1 MAPGSAHFRVVAS
14 SICLPLPPRA
24 GRTPR
29 PVDKLSGF
37 FTEKKGSWG
46 VNFRDCV
53 HSPPG
58 PPPLQN
64 PHPAPR
70 PACPCSLSW
79 IYCEFEKER
88 HVYSYLEQLP
98 DTWVM
103 GEGTGVTLGPA
114 RIGGEA
120 PSQPTQEPLSLRP
133 PLRCLHLCPG
143 TAGLEPSHHRPHA
156 FAIRQFQKHLQTC
169 KASRMGVPQED
180 MGSPKA
186 VQGRMAQKRGG
197 RKEAFAKA

>member
-1 MAPGSAHFRVVAS
+1 MALGRAHFRVVAS

-46 VNFRDCV
+46 VSFGGHV

-64 PHPAPR
+64 PHPVPR
-70 PACPCSLSW
+70 PACPCNLSW
-79 IYCEFEKER
+79 IYCEFEKEKR
-88 HVYSYLEQLP
+88 VYSYLAQLP

-114 RIGGEA
+114 RTGGEA
-120 PSQPTQEPLSLRP
+120 PSQPTQEPLSRSPPSAASTSVQAPRDSSPPTIDHMPLQYVSFRSIYRP
-133 PLRCLHLCPG
+133 VRRHEWGFPRRTWGAP
-143 TAGLEPSHHRPHA
+143 RV
-156 FAIRQFQKHLQTC
+156 C
-169 KASRMGVPQED
+169 KEGWPR
-180 MGSPKA
+180 K
-186 VQGRMAQKRGG
+186 GG
-197 RKEAFAKA
+197 